1 MIGFSLFFN
10 NFAAKFN
17 VKCMKYY
24 AVEFFIACGSELQ
37 QTVREL
43 LADEAATAGFE
54 SYEDTEKGLIGY
66 VQVDLFNRPM
76 LDDIIKRFPIH
87 GVNISYDITEVQQQD
102 WNETW
107 ENTGFDP
114 IFIGDRCVIYDVR
127 QQGDAPLSALLAPLR
142 IGIEARM
149 AFGTGTH
156 ETTRMVVSTLLDM
169 PLEGLRVLD
178 CGCGTGILGIVAS
191 KCGAS
196 EVVAYDIDEWSV
208 ENTHHNASI
217 NGVENIDVLQGDS
230 SVLSHVSGVFDVVL
244 ANINRNILLA
254 DMPRFCEVLDSGGT
268 LILSGF
274 YEEDAALLIAKA
286 TAHDLALTETKYDHQ
301 WTCLKFKKR

>member
-1 MIGFSLFFN
+1 MVGFSLFFN
-10 NFAAKFN
+10 NFAANFN

-24 AVEFFIACGSELQ
+24 AVEFFIACGSELR

-66 VQVDLFNRPM
+66 VQTDLFNRPL
-76 LDDIIKRFPIH
+76 LDDIIGHFPIQD
-87 GVNISYDITEVQQQD
+87 VNISYVVTEAQQQD

-169 PLEGLRVLD
+169 PLERCRVLD
-178 CGCGTGILGIVAS
+178 CGCGTGILSIVAAKS
-191 KCGAS
+191 GAS

-208 ENTHHNASI
+208 ENTRHNASI

-230 SVLSHVSGVFDVVL
+230 TVLSHVSGVFDVVL

-254 DMPRFCEVLDSGGT
+254 DMSRFCEVLDSGGT
-268 LILSGF
+268 LVLSGF
-274 YEEDAALLIAKA
+274 YEDDAALLIAEAA
-286 TAHDLALTETKYDHQ
+286 THGLTLTDTKNDHQ
-301 WTCLKFKKR
+301 WTCLKFKKG